1 MVILISICC
10 VECVHIASESVVVH
24 HIMPFL
30 KIDTMRT
37 LDCALVGLDIA
48 LAEDSKEVNKIRT
61 HEKRA
66 LSLSL
71 FVFNSLRNEDF
82 VLVFV
87 YMCRVLSFLYLLQ
100 FIKVCVGMVARGII
114 NKHKRESDRIFH
126 EFRFRQTDK
135 DSSRKSDAS
144 LRSHHNDLHLPIHY

>member
-10 VECVHIASESVVVH
+10 VECVHIASGVVVH

-61 HEKRA
+61 HKKRA
-66 LSLSL
+66 LSLSSFSIRFGMKIL
-71 FVFNSLRNEDF
+71 FWFSSICVAFYLF
-82 VLVFV
+82 FIC
-87 YMCRVLSFLYLLQ
+87 MPLYL
-100 FIKVCVGMVARGII
+100 FTSV
-114 NKHKRESDRIFH
+114 H
-126 EFRFRQTDK
+126 
-135 DSSRKSDAS
+135 
-144 LRSHHNDLHLPIHY
+144 

>member
-61 HEKRA
+61 HKKRA

-87 YMCRVLSFLYLLQ
+87 YMCRVLSFLYLYAII
-100 FIKVCVGMVARGII
+100 FIYFSSLKCVLEWWQEELSTNIRTVCIGYLRGV
-114 NKHKRESDRIFH
+114 
-126 EFRFRQTDK
+126 RQNI
-135 DSSRKSDAS
+135 S
-144 LRSHHNDLHLPIHY
+144 

>member
-10 VECVHIASESVVVH
+10 VECVHIASGVVVH
-24 HIMPFL
+24 HIMSFL

-61 HEKRA
+61 HKKE

-71 FVFNSLRNEDF
+71 RFQFASEWRFCFGFRLYVSRSISSLS
-82 VLVFV
+82 VCH
-87 YMCRVLSFLYLLQ
+87 YIYLLQ

-114 NKHKRESDRIFH
+114 NKHKNCLYWLLAGS
-126 EFRFRQTDK
+126 QTEYFMSFDLDK
-135 DSSRKSDAS
+135 
-144 LRSHHNDLHLPIHY
+144 PIKTLVEKATPH